1 MNKLFKLLHL
11 LITGIFL
18 LSMVGSAA
26 LPVRAA
32 DGDKDPPRAYPA
44 LLQLAKERPD
54 EKLYVIIQ
62 KGRKNDLP
70 EQAVAHAGGQITK
83 NLGMI
88 NAFAAELPARA
99 VEALSHNP
107 NVRWISPDAPVTSS
121 TVTSSTVRDE
131 FNSVSFGNNNGSNA
145 WTGSW
150 WEDDPEWNGWG
161 PNAGQ
166 VRVVNGALR
175 LDDSPDTWGQPSAA
189 RPANLTGATGAYLS
203 FTYATS
209 AGVDSSDA
217 VTVEVSNDGGWNYT
231 LLETFTGIVGSSSGN
246 RGYDIT
252 GFISANTTIRFRV
265 SRYYG
270 DVEEYFY
277 ADNVQIEY
285 ACYECIDTTNLA
297 STFVKDIGADLL
309 WNNAPYLQGQGIG
322 VAVVDS
328 GIAEH
333 PDFQV
338 ENAGSRI
345 LTSVN
350 FSSFETDVNDG
361 NGHGTHVAGIIGG
374 DSSMRDGARMGLA
387 PKVNLINVKVSS
399 SWGMSRVADVVEA
412 LEWVYNNKDA
422 YNIRVVNLSLNS
434 VIPEPYHVSPLDAAV
449 EILWF
454 NGVVVVVSAGNNGN
468 GQVPVNIYPPANDPF
483 VITVGAA
490 DELSTLGIGD
500 DRVATFSAYGTTE
513 DGFAKPD
520 LVAPGRNIISS
531 MLCDTAFLCIG
542 HPNRYVGPFYF
553 RMSGT
558 SMAAPMVAGSVAL
571 LLQDEPNLT
580 PDQVKYR
587 LVATA
592 NKNWAGYDAAKAG
605 AGYLDAYAAVQGS
618 TMDSANTGLLV
629 SELLWTG
636 TDQITWGTVSW
647 NSVSWNSVSWNSVSW
662 NSVSWNSVSWN
673 SESES
678 SAIWDD

>member
-1 MNKLFKLLHL
+1 MNKLSNFLRL
-11 LITGIFL
+11 LIAGIFL
-18 LSMVGSAA
+18 LGLVGSAA
-26 LPVRAA
+26 LPVQAGA
-32 DGDKDPPRAYPA
+32 GDKDPPRAYPA

-62 KGRKNDLP
+62 KGARGDLP
-70 EQAVAHAGGQITK
+70 EQAVAHAGGRVTK
-83 NLGMI
+83 NLGLV
-88 NAFAAELPARA
+88 NSFAAELPARA

-107 NVRWISPDAPVTSS
+107 NVRWISLDAPMTST
-121 TVTSSTVRDE
+121 TVSSSTVRDE
-131 FNSVSFGNNNGSNA
+131 FNSVSFGNNNGTKT

-150 WEDDPEWNGWG
+150 WENDPEWNGAG
-161 PNAGQ
+161 PYAGQ
-166 VRVVNGALR
+166 VRVSNGALR
-175 LDDSPDTWGQPSAA
+175 LDDSPDTGGQPCAA
-189 RPANLTGATGAYLS
+189 RSADLSGASGAYLS
-203 FTYATS
+203 FSYTTS

-217 VTVEVSNDGGWNYT
+217 VVVEVSKDGGWNYT
-231 LLETFTGIVGSSSGN
+231 LLDTFTGIVGFSSGD
-246 RGYDIT
+246 RSYDIT

-270 DVEEYFY
+270 DTDEYFY
-277 ADNVQIEY
+277 ADNVQIEFG
-285 ACYECIDTTNLA
+285 CYECIDTTNLA
-297 STFVKDIGADLL
+297 NTFVKDIGADRL
-309 WNNAPYLQGQGIG
+309 WNNVPYLQGQGIG

-328 GIAEH
+328 GITEH

-338 ENAGSRI
+338 VNGGSRI

-350 FSSFETDVNDG
+350 FSSLETDMNDES
-361 NGHGTHVAGIIGG
+361 GHGTHVAGIIGG
-374 DSSMRDGARMGLA
+374 GAVDGMRMGLA
-387 PKVNLINVKVSS
+387 PKVNLINVKVSNNL
-399 SWGMSRVADVVEA
+399 GMSRVADVVEA
-412 LEWVYNNKDA
+412 LEWIYYNKDA

-434 VIPEPYHVSPLDAAV
+434 TVPEPYHLSPLDAAV

-454 NGVVVVVSAGNNGN
+454 NGVVVVVAAGNNGT
-468 GQVPVNIYPPANDPF
+468 GSGPVTLYPPANDPF

-490 DELSTLGIGD
+490 DGLNTPGIGD
-500 DRVATFSAYGTTE
+500 DRVPTFSAYGTTE

-520 LVAPGRNIISS
+520 LVAPGRNIISA
-531 MLCDTAFLCIG
+531 MLCNAARLVVD
-542 HPNRYVGPFYF
+542 HPTHYVGPFYF

-558 SMAAPMVAGSVAL
+558 SMAAPMVAGSAAL

-587 LVATA
+587 LMATA
-592 NKNWAGYDAAKAG
+592 NKNWAGYSSTKAG
-605 AGYLDAYAAVQGS
+605 AGYLDTYAAVKSS
-618 TMDSANTGLLV
+618 TQTSANTGLLV

-636 TDQITWGTVSW
+636 TDYVTWGTVSW

-673 SESES
+673 SVSWN